1 MNFEQARYNMIEQQ
15 VRPWDVLSGQVL
27 AVMSDVAREDF
38 VPTDKKEHAYS
49 DVRLPIGEN
58 QCMMH
63 PGLEGRMLQAL
74 DVNDTDEVLEI
85 GTGSAYI
92 TACLA
97 SLAKSVVSIDIH
109 PEFTQHAEK
118 MLAAKDIQNVTL
130 ETADATQA
138 SDDKK
143 QYDIV
148 VITGSLERVPEHL
161 KQKMKIKGRMFVITG
176 SEKDPIMQANLVVR
190 HGENEWLSTSL
201 FETYMAPLE
210 NQKCKTTFS
219 L

>member
-1 MNFEQARYNMIEQQ
+1 
-15 VRPWDVLSGQVL
+15 
-27 AVMSDVAREDF
+27 
-38 VPTDKKEHAYS
+38 
-49 DVRLPIGEN
+49 
-58 QCMMH
+58 MH
-63 PGLEGRMLQAL
+63 PSLEGRMLQAL

-148 VITGSLERVPEHL
+148 AITGSLEHVPEHL

-190 HGENEWLSTSL
+190 YGENDWLSTSF
-201 FETYMAPLE
+201 FETYMAPLKK
-210 NQKCKTTFS
+210 QKCETTFS